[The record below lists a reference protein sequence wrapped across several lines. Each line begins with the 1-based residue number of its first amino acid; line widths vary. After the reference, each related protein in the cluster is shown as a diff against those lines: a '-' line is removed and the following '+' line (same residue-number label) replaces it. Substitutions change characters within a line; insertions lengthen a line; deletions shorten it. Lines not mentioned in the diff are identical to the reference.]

1 MQNILIESCDSY
13 LHESGYFNIPL
24 LEADGDEKKEGI
36 ITRFK
41 NWIKKIYEYIKEK
54 VILLWRKIKRKLT
67 GDLGS
72 LKRYLLLR
80 SAYTDKRR
88 TTAEIYSKLDDYLN
102 KIETAFN
109 DYEKISK
116 KIFATETVI
125 EDSEEDKYLSTFKE
139 MDAQYE
145 ELKDIINGN
154 LPDFVILTKKDM
166 SDYEKFLN
174 KTDKLVYRS
183 EKIIKDLS
191 NNANKVNDNSNAKA
205 LTDSINKLIKSINR
219 MISVLN
225 RDVIARSLSVIKQGD
240 GLVFIDRDTK
250 GFNDGEE
257 DK

>member
-1 MQNILIESCDSY
+1 MQNILIESCNGY

-24 LEADGDEKKEGI
+24 LEADGDESKEGV

-72 LKRYLLLR
+72 LKRHLLLR
-80 SAYTDKRR
+80 GAFTDRR
-88 TTAEIYSKLDDYLN
+88 RITVEIYSKLDDYLN

-109 DYEKISK
+109 DYEKMSK

-125 EDSEEDKYLSTFKE
+125 EDSEEDKYLSAFKE

-145 ELKDIINGN
+145 ELKDTINGN

-174 KTDKLVYRS
+174 KTDKLVYRG
-183 EKIIKDLS
+183 EKILKDLS
-191 NNANKVNDNSNAKA
+191 NNASKINSNSNARA
-205 LTDSINKLIKSINR
+205 LTDGINKLLKSINR
-219 MISVLN
+219 TISVLN
-225 RDVIARSLSVIKQGD
+225 RDVIARSLSAIKQG
-240 GLVFIDRDTK
+240 GGIVFFDKDTK
-250 GFNDGEE
+250 GFDDGEE
-257 DK
+257 D